1 MKVAETDENKGPMEE
16 WLEELGPGSRQTYE
30 SKFKDFLE
38 WVGKT
43 DEEILEEWR
52 AVEDRDEFRKDWGKV
67 VLRYYQYCLE
77 RTGKVNTA
85 RTHVT
90 AVRSFFASQCD
101 KLKIKKGAIAKP
113 RAARGEHVFSR
124 GDLQQ
129 MFKFAGVREKAIL
142 STAVSLGW
150 SASDFLSLER
160 AFLEKYIARARSEGL
175 EFIRFDWER
184 EKTGEPILGV
194 LTPEA
199 MDSLEEWFERIPGAR
214 WAFPREA
221 GNGER
226 PISQDSLNDIVR
238 AMVREANIVTTGTV
252 RFHLLRKFLMS
263 ELASAGLNEWEVKII
278 LGKAIPISD
287 STYLQKIK
295 NDAFE
300 KYVQLGYGRIR
311 LTGFTQRNH
320 DRLGELDETVKL
332 FTKALVPLLLGA
344 LREQG
349 IDLEALR
356 RDAEIGDDRGL
367 IELAVGELR
376 KVLKL

>member
-1 MKVAETDENKGPMEE
+1 MTETDENKGPMEK

-30 SKFKDFLE
+30 SKFKDFLN
-38 WVGKT
+38 WADKT
-43 DEEILEEWR
+43 DREIVVEWK

-67 VLRYYQYCLE
+67 VLRYYQHLLE
-77 RTGKVNTA
+77 QGAKINTA
-85 RTHVT
+85 RTHVI
-90 AVRSFFASQCD
+90 AARSFFASQCD

-124 GDLQQ
+124 GDLQK
-129 MFKFAGVREKAIL
+129 MYKFAGVREKAIL

-150 SASDFLSLER
+150 SASDFLSLEKS
-160 AFLEKYIARARSEGL
+160 FLERYIKRARSEGL

-184 EKTGEPILGV
+184 EKTGEPILGI

-199 MDSLEEWFERIPGAR
+199 IGSLEEWFERIPGAR

-226 PISQDSLNDIVR
+226 SISQDSLNDILR
-238 AMVREANIVTTGTV
+238 ALVKEANISTTGSV

-311 LTGFTQRNH
+311 LTGFTQKNH

-344 LREQG
+344 LKEQG
-349 IDLEALR
+349 IDLEVLK
-356 RDAEIGDDRGL
+356 RDAEIEDDRGL
-367 IELAVGELR
+367 IELATGELK